1 MRWFGTGYVTATGY
15 TRTMNL
21 LTPQEN
27 PDAPVRVVCF
37 PNAGSGAAGYRAF
50 APLLAPA
57 AELTVVRLPG
67 REARIAEE
75 PHRKLTEL
83 VPRLADELE
92 ECLDVGTRRLAFF
105 GHSMGALVAFEL
117 ARHLRRS
124 GLRLP
129 DRIIASGRPAPHVPY
144 PPGYEFVHSLPEDR
158 LVQRLRGYSGTP
170 DELLEDPALLS
181 MFLPTLRADFE
192 VVETYEYQPEPPL
205 PCAISAYGG
214 MSDEEVP
221 PTTVASWA
229 EHTTGAFRL
238 RLFDGGHFYLDESR
252 PRVARAV
259 LDDLRSLGA

>member
-1 MRWFGTGYVTATGY
+1 
-15 TRTMNL
+15 MNL
-21 LTPQEN
+21 LTPLEN

-67 REARIAEE
+67 REARIGEE

-83 VPRLADELE
+83 VPRLAEELE
-92 ECLDVGTRRLAFF
+92 ECLDVGTRGLAFF

-117 ARHLRRS
+117 ARHLRRT
-124 GLRLP
+124 GRRLP

-144 PPGYEFVHSLPEDR
+144 PPGYEFVHRLPEEQLIR
-158 LVQRLRGYSGTP
+158 RLRGYQGTP
-170 DELLEDPALLS
+170 EELLADTDLLR

-192 VVETYEYQPEPPL
+192 VVETYEYYPELPL
-205 PCAISAYGG
+205 PCGISAYGG

-221 PTTVASWA
+221 PATVASWA
-229 EHTTGAFRL
+229 EHTSGAFRL
-238 RLFDGGHFYLDESR
+238 RLFDGGHFYLEESR
-252 PRVARAV
+252 AHVARVV
-259 LDDLRSLGA
+259 LEDLPSWVP